1 MNNLNNSSKNNQPS
15 NQPSNK
21 YYKNCNSTFKN
32 NLFDEGNRL
41 ETVVYLF
48 MHGSISYINTEF
60 FKLPENIQVIYA
72 NDIDKLGPAIPD
84 INYQII
90 HQSYNRNGYLLDNYG
105 CPSKTLKYIQNN
117 FDEWISDNA
126 NYYSESI
133 NDIKESINSYHLNPQ
148 LTNINYNF
156 LSEDTEMPSIIFFNV
171 DRNEDNGYYI
181 KTKMDIIPLFKDI
194 NNTFLRY
201 SFNDIID
208 YIKNYLEIINV
219 KYNILTIIN
228 HSCRKCD
235 LFLEKCSDEEATN
248 VFNSIKAT
256 TNISKKMLNIF
267 LSEKQTQN
275 QNELKNLKKSRNKL
289 YKSYKKKLN
298 LIEMPNINNICAN
311 RPLNIQ
317 RKHSINISNTLTKKR
332 QNNSQ
337 NLVKNELKN
346 NNNSVNKYS
355 SFTSIKRHLDISRE
369 KRKIVSN
376 GQSNEPQKKI

>member
-1 MNNLNNSSKNNQPS
+1 
-15 NQPSNK
+15 
-21 YYKNCNSTFKN
+21 
-32 NLFDEGNRL
+32 
-41 ETVVYLF
+41 
-48 MHGSISYINTEF
+48 
-60 FKLPENIQVIYA
+60 
-72 NDIDKLGPAIPD
+72 
-84 INYQII
+84 
-90 HQSYNRNGYLLDNYG
+90 
-105 CPSKTLKYIQNN
+105 
-117 FDEWISDNA
+117 
-126 NYYSESI
+126 
-133 NDIKESINSYHLNPQ
+133 
-148 LTNINYNF
+148 
-156 LSEDTEMPSIIFFNV
+156 MPSIIFFNV

-181 KTKMDIIPLFKDI
+181 KTKMEIIPLFKDI

-332 QNNSQ
+332 QNNLQ